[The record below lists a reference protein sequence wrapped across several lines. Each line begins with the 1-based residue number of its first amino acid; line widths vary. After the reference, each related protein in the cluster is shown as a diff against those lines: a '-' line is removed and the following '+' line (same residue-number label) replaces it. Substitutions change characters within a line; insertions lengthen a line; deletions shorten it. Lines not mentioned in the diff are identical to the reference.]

1 MFLAGSMGE
10 VEAGYVHA
18 RLDKPLDFGRRTTGW
33 PDGADYLSSSAQVH
47 SLLNYTLSVGGAG
60 AIDNGVISSE

>member
-10 VEAGYVHA
+10 VETGYVHA

-33 PDGADYLSSSAQVH
+33 PDGADYLSSSAWVH
-47 SLLNYTLSVGGAG
+47 ILFSIIHFPPEVQELLTMV
-60 AIDNGVISSE
+60 